1 LFDGVF
7 GASDD
12 VLGSIESGIDFEKR
26 IQAIYETC
34 RTTEQIEIAFT
45 QLQQEMEGDINKQM
59 TETRQQLLDNFDEDI
74 HNLLKLQLNQAEQRL
89 DKISRWFWAV
99 TQHQLR
105 TYARFDDDL
114 HRFNLHD
121 KVATEVP
128 LGDYQLIARGQNQNA
143 ASVNAHVYRLNH
155 PLGEWVLE
163 TAKNKP
169 TPTAQISF
177 DYAAHGA
184 KVSVIESLLGQS
196 GTLKLQRFSIEAL
209 ERTEDHLM
217 FVAETSDGQLLP
229 AETAQKLMQLPAAQ
243 CQQQSVFASTQ
254 LEVALTRSKN
264 EIIQMVNS
272 RNLTFFEDEVNKLD
286 HWADDLK
293 FGLEHGIKDIDQQIK
308 EVRRNAKIAPT
319 LAEKLSW
326 QKQQQEL
333 ERARNKQRKE
343 LFDRQDEVDERR
355 EALIEQL
362 ESKLN
367 QKLYV
372 EDLFTI
378 GWSLQ

>member
-1 LFDGVF
+1 M
-7 GASDD
+7 
-12 VLGSIESGIDFEKR
+12 IP
-26 IQAIYETC
+26 
-34 RTTEQIEIAFT
+34 
-45 QLQQEMEGDINKQM
+45 
-59 TETRQQLLDNFDEDI
+59 
-74 HNLLKLQLNQAEQRL
+74 H
-89 DKISRWFWAV
+89 
-99 TQHQLR
+99 H
-105 TYARFDDDL
+105 
-114 HRFNLHD
+114 
-121 KVATEVP
+121 P
-128 LGDYQLIARGQNQNA
+128 LGQNQST

-163 TAKNKP
+163 TAKNKA
-169 TPTAQISF
+169 TPTALISF

-184 KVSVIESLLGQS
+184 KISVIEALLGQS

-229 AETAQKLMQLPAAQ
+229 AETAQKLMQLPAAH
-243 CQQQSVFASTQ
+243 CQPQSVFVSSQ
-254 LEVALTRSKN
+254 LEAELTSSKN
-264 EIIQMVNS
+264 DIIKMVNS
-272 RNLTFFEDEVNKLD
+272 RNLSFFEEEVNKLD

-308 EVRRNAKIAPT
+308 EVRRQAKIAPT
-319 LAEKLSW
+319 LEEKLSW
-326 QKQQQEL
+326 QKNQRDL

-367 QKLYV
+367 QKLYA
-372 EDLFTI
+372 EGLFTI